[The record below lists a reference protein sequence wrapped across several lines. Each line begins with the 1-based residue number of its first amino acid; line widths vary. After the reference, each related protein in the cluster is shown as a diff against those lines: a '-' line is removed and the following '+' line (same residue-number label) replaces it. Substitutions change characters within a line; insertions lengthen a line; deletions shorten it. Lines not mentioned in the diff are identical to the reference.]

1 MNNYNSSLNMGG
13 GNPLNIIRINSINEY
28 KSIIQ
33 NSTLNS
39 NIDKS
44 NFDTWHHI
52 WKTLIEAHPIYNG
65 VDVGHLNQDNNSN
78 YFSAIYWHERSGYSV
93 TNVDKI
99 ASDSLY
105 IKFNTYNCNCN
116 GGGSFRPI
124 IEYKE

>member
-1 MNNYNSSLNMGG
+1 MSNINIKSDMGG

-28 KSIIQ
+28 KS
-33 NSTLNS
+33 
-39 NIDKS
+39 

-52 WKTLIEAHPIYNG
+52 WKTLIEVHPIYNT

-78 YFSAIYWHERSGYSV
+78 YFSAIYWHEISKYGV
-93 TNVDKI
+93 INVDKI

-105 IKFNTYNCNCN
+105 IKLITYNANCN